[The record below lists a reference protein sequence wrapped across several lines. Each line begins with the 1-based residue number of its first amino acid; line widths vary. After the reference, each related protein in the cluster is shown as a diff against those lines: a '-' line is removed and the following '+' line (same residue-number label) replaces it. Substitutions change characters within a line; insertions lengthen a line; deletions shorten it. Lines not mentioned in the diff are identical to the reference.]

1 MTSPA
6 KLTDTQLAILSDAS
20 QREDR
25 CLIAPSTLKG
35 GAAQKV
41 AAKLVTAGLVREIK
55 AKAGME
61 VWRRDLETGQA
72 YSLKLT
78 DAGLK
83 AIAVDE
89 RELAIH
95 AQHRRAPNTNDGA
108 SEAKTGRMSR
118 RPRAQRPR
126 QQATAP
132 RRGTKIARVVEL
144 LQRDQGAKLDELI
157 AATGWLPHT
166 ARAALTGLRH
176 RGYDVRLERGEN
188 GRASVYRAARAPR
201 DGLVIAMRSSLKS
214 LVRRPNSCSAAEPRW
229 TDSRRVW
236 WSRQERPRGAAE
248 TIPKP
253 GPRLRRRRRTA
264 RASCRIVS
272 RSCRPSASEICVW
285 NGGDFF
291 APTRQG

>member
-1 MTSPA
+1 MIPMTSPA
-6 KLTDTQLAILSDAS
+6 KLTDTQLAILSAAS
-20 QREDR
+20 QRGDR

-61 VWRRDLETGQA
+61 VWRRDLEAGQA

-89 RELAIH
+89 CS
-95 AQHRRAPNTNDGA
+95 AQSMPSTGVSPNTNDGSSNA
-108 SEAKTGRMSR
+108 MTAATATAAPSATTV
-118 RPRAQRPR
+118 RAG
-126 QQATAP
+126 TAP
-132 RRGTKIARVVEL
+132 RQGTKIARVIEL
-144 LQRDQGAKLDELI
+144 LQRDQGANLDELI

-188 GRASVYRAARAPR
+188 GRASVYRAAVLLA
-201 DGLVIAMRSSLKS
+201 
-214 LVRRPNSCSAAEPRW
+214 
-229 TDSRRVW
+229 
-236 WSRQERPRGAAE
+236 
-248 TIPKP
+248 
-253 GPRLRRRRRTA
+253 TA
-264 RASCRIVS
+264 S
-272 RSCRPSASEICVW
+272 
-285 NGGDFF
+285 
-291 APTRQG
+291 